1 MERVHSSLPVFAME
15 SLKISK
21 SKQDS
26 SVEYHNSDS
35 SVRFHPGGWV
45 AIVAGNEL
53 FLWKYLTTSQTQ
65 PRSACLRFSLPSS
78 DLPHTARLVCL
89 LLPPSG
95 PDTAITSLF
104 PAGCLA
110 LSPCGQSLRL
120 WPQLT
125 RNYAHADVTPS
136 ALVNGL
142 YGDEAIQMES
152 TSMVSSF
159 HAIGQCKA

>member
-1 MERVHSSLPVFAME
+1 MKQRLECVNVEIDPLRLLKMERVHSSLPVFAME

-65 PRSACLRFSLPSS
+65 
-78 DLPHTARLVCL
+78 VCYN
-89 LLPPSG
+89 
-95 PDTAITSLF
+95 PDTAYFQVLPID
-104 PAGCLA
+104 C
-110 LSPCGQSLRL
+110 
-120 WPQLT
+120 
-125 RNYAHADVTPS
+125 
-136 ALVNGL
+136 
-142 YGDEAIQMES
+142 
-152 TSMVSSF
+152 
-159 HAIGQCKA
+159 